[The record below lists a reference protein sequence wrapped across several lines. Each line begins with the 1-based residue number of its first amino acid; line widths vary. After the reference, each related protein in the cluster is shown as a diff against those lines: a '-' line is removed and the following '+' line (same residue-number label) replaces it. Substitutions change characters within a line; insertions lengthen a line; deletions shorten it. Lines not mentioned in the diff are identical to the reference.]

1 MYSLH
6 HACSQAYPGSAGA
19 QTTMYQLEVPSGV
32 GPGEQFQAQVGDR
45 MMVITCPAGAGP
57 GSTIQARSRHRASD
71 LPALLSPSSTLA
83 SSLRLT
89 PRVPHAGCGTR
100 GHCHRRALI
109 SATNG
114 DRHARGSVR
123 CEGSVRC

>member
-1 MYSLH
+1 MYSLD
-6 HACSQAYPGSAGA
+6 HARSQAYPGSAGA

-71 LPALLSPSSTLA
+71 LLALLSPSH
-83 SSLRLT
+83 SSFLSPSHAACAPRRLRD
-89 PRVPHAGCGTR
+89 PRPLSPACAHQ
-100 GHCHRRALI
+100 
-109 SATNG
+109 
-114 DRHARGSVR
+114 RHQR
-123 CEGSVRC
+123 